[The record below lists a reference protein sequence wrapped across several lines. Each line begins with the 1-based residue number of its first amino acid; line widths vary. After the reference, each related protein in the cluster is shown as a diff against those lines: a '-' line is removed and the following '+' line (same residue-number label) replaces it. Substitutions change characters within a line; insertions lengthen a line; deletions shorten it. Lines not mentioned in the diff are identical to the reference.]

1 MLKNILKSS
10 FIIISACLVFG
21 LIGSE
26 TKAAITIQPDSMI
39 KASGPA
45 VYWFSRDG
53 KRYTF
58 PNTLTYYS
66 WFTDYDFR
74 TVRVITDTEMRSIPI
89 GGNVVYRP
97 GYKMVKIDQSNNRVY
112 AVGRFGMLRW
122 ITSEDVAKKL
132 YGPDWN
138 KRVDDV
144 TDAFYNDY
152 IIGGDIENANQFKV
166 GEEYAA
172 VKNPSDNI
180 PAIYALRG
188 GASESAINTQQFNA
202 NVGDT
207 VNITANLQT
216 DKPFKGTIKIY
227 DGKTNA
233 LLKTCTDVT
242 LCTHTLTIASRPS
255 DGKLSYYAV
264 AAGSVDGKVLGSMP
278 RITYTNVTVAG
289 TQRPGGAGTVG
300 QICYWIFKD
309 NKWSTQCELPF
320 DSSSGKVVSGT
331 KPTTT
336 QESTEV
342 DKSGSFTSSTAIS
355 LAASSRFLTYNG
367 MTVTFTAKITD
378 PGTDRRNVTIKLYDG
393 DTNQVLNT
401 CSFST
406 YCITNLASDTKQV
419 RSVYAKGFD
428 HKGNSVTSQSVQGT
442 IGF

>member
-1 MLKNILKSS
+1 MLKNFFKSTLT
-10 FIIISACLVFG
+10 I
-21 LIGSE
+21 
-26 TKAAITIQPDSMI
+26 TAAILSIFVLFNKDTQAATIQPDSLI

-45 VYWFSRDG
+45 VYWYSRDG

-58 PNTLTYYS
+58 PNTLTFYS
-66 WFTDYDFR
+66 WFTQYDFR
-74 TVRVITDTEMRSIPI
+74 NVVLLSDTDIRKIPI

-97 GYKMVKIDQSNNRVY
+97 GFKMVKIDQSNDRVY
-112 AVGRFGMLRW
+112 AVGRFGTLRW
-122 ITSEDVAKKL
+122 ITSEDIAKKL

-144 TDAFYNDY
+144 TDAFFNDY
-152 IIGGDIENANQFKV
+152 IIGGDINNADQFKV

-188 GASESAINTQQFNA
+188 GADESALNTQQFNA
-202 NVGDT
+202 NVDDT

-242 LCTHTLTIASRPS
+242 LCTHTLTISSRPT

-264 AAGSVDGKVLGSMP
+264 AAGTVDGKALGSMP
-278 RITYTNVTVAG
+278 RVTFTNVSVAS
-289 TQRPGGAGTVG
+289 TKRQGGAGTVG

-320 DSSSGKVVSGT
+320 DSSSGKIVSGT

-336 QESTEV
+336 QESTTV
-342 DKSGSFTSSTAIS
+342 DKSGSFTSSTTIS

-367 MTVTFTAKITD
+367 MTVTFTAKVTD

-419 RSVYAKGFD
+419 RSVYAKAFD
-428 HKGNSVTSQSVQGT
+428 HKGNSATSASVKGT